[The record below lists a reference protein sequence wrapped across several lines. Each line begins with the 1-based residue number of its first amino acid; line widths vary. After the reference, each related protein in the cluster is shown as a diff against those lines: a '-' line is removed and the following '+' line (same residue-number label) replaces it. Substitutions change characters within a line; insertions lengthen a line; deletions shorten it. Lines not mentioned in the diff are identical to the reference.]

1 MGCGH
6 REAAEGARGPRQP
19 LTESNPIPSHS
30 QPCLDPHQGTQNN
43 GFGEHHADH
52 LGEHPRCVL
61 SQGTGDTLRA
71 QGAHITLSMGERCQR
86 EDSHMC
92 TECMRQHRGT
102 GRHVRASGGSQQAQV
117 RDRVLLSRIC
127 ADFHGALG
135 YAVKALTHPDTT
147 PPLMHGLE

>member
-43 GFGEHHADH
+43 GFGEHHAHH
-52 LGEHPRCVL
+52 LGEQSRCVL
-61 SQGTGDTLRA
+61 SKGTGDTVRA
-71 QGAHITLSMGERCQR
+71 QGAHITHTMGERCQR
-86 EDSHMC
+86 EDTHTC

-102 GRHVRASGGSQQAQV
+102 GRHVEGIRRVPASPGKRQSPLVPYLRRFLWSA
-117 RDRVLLSRIC
+117 RVCSEGTDSPR
-127 ADFHGALG
+127 HHPS
-135 YAVKALTHPDTT
+135 THART
-147 PPLMHGLE
+147 